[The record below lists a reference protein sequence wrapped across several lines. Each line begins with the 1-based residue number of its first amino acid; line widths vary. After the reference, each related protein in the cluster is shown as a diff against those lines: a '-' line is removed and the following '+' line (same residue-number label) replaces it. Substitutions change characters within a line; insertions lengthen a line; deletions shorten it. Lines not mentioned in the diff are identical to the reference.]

1 MAGTALVLDAGA
13 DAAQGTTADH
23 RSVCSK
29 CRLFCIAAA
38 QRLRFHRLA
47 MEVQVDPVG
56 SWTKVGLKV
65 YQSQVPVGATPEY
78 LGGHYMIQRLACTVP
93 ADRSIHASMSRTES
107 FSRSASSF
115 IPVMALAPQQDE
127 ALTVSG

>member
-1 MAGTALVLDAGA
+1 
-13 DAAQGTTADH
+13 
-23 RSVCSK
+23 
-29 CRLFCIAAA
+29 
-38 QRLRFHRLA
+38 

-78 LGGHYMIQRLACTVP
+78 LGGHYMIQTLACTVP
-93 ADRSIHASMSRTES
+93 DSRSICACMYRAES
-107 FSRSASSF
+107 FAAVRSAVSRSASSF

-127 ALTVSG
+127 ALKV